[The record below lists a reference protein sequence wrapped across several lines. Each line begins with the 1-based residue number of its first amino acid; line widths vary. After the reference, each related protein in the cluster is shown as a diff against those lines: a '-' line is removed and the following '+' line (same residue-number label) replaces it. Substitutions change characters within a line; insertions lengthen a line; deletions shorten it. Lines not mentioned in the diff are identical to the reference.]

1 MIVISEE
8 LIRLNGIC
16 RDYYTRGT
24 VVHALK
30 GIDLSIEKGDFISI
44 IGRSGSGKSTLM
56 NILGCLDRQTKGEY
70 YLEGM
75 DISTLSDRKL
85 SFLRSRII
93 SFVFQSFNLISSLN
107 SEENVSLP
115 LMYKGIP
122 KKERQT
128 AACRALEMVGMSERR
143 LYYPRELSGGQ
154 QQRVAVARAIASEPE
169 ILLAD
174 EPTGSLDSES
184 GEKVLSVII
193 VTAKNNKLVFR
204 NIRCASNQSLG
215 VVGVA
220 SMCHIGSGRFWET
233 VNGGLRGNPLFGKEI
248 DAVVQDNEGL
258 AIKVGGLQMSCE
270 IGLVFVREPYCI
282 YLKHFIFHRF
292 FAHSQNL

>member
-44 IGRSGSGKSTLM
+44 IGQSGSGKSTLM

-184 GEKVLSVII
+184 GEKVLSVMEEMNRSG
-193 VTAKNNKLVFR
+193 VTVIMITHDNRLSERAKR
-204 NIRCASNQSLG
+204 CIR
-215 VVGVA
+215 
-220 SMCHIGSGRFWET
+220 I
-233 VNGGLRGNPLFGKEI
+233 VNGQIMP
-248 DAVVQDNEGL
+248 
-258 AIKVGGLQMSCE
+258 
-270 IGLVFVREPYCI
+270 
-282 YLKHFIFHRF
+282 
-292 FAHSQNL
+292 